1 MLVLISQTVAPFEIA
16 PIIKAVEN
24 MEVLEMSKEEI
35 MKNAMDEFMR
45 IQEYMLLARKENA
58 TETYAKLKDRYLALK
73 VLLNSLGVNMTDI
86 DKIKE

>member
-1 MLVLISQTVAPFEIA
+1 
-16 PIIKAVEN
+16 

-35 MKNAMDEFMR
+35 MKNAMDEFMG

-58 TETYAKLKDRYLALK
+58 SETYAKLKDRYLALK
-73 VLLNSLGVNMTDI
+73 VLLNSLGVNITDI